1 MQAIILAGGRGKRLG
16 GLTDSRSKVMLPLAG
31 KPMLEWLLNE
41 LEQTKIK
48 NVTIVHYYAGER
60 ILTHF
65 GSGRDFNLNIK
76 YSKQET
82 DRGTVGSL
90 ISGLSIS
97 ENDDRVLI
105 LNGDN
110 IVDSKS
116 INSLL
121 KIKGNGLI
129 VSEHKTPHNFGVV
142 ELSGNYVKS
151 ITEKPDKN
159 QIKSRMVSTGV
170 WLLNKDVFEKIKLD
184 FEEGQT
190 ELSTTISKQIKER
203 FEN

>member
-1 MQAIILAGGRGKRLG
+1 M
-16 GLTDSRSKVMLPLAG
+16 
-31 KPMLEWLLNE
+31 
-41 LEQTKIK
+41 
-48 NVTIVHYYAGER
+48 
-60 ILTHF
+60 
-65 GSGRDFNLNIK
+65 
-76 YSKQET
+76 
-82 DRGTVGSL
+82 

-142 ELSGNYVKS
+142 ELSGN
-151 ITEKPDKN
+151 
-159 QIKSRMVSTGV
+159 
-170 WLLNKDVFEKIKLD
+170 L
-184 FEEGQT
+184 
-190 ELSTTISKQIKER
+190 
-203 FEN
+203 